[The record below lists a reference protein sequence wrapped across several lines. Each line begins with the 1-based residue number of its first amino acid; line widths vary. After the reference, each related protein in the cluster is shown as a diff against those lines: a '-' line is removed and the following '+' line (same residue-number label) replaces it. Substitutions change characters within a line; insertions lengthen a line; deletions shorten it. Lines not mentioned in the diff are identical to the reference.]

1 MTFTKEQL
9 IAKAREQIEFCRHT
23 KITGEGRTH
32 VNQCSALFEIALV
45 ALTAEPVYF
54 VEIEGDQDINAGRI
68 TGKKRPD
75 LGLLPDGINP
85 LYAVPPAP
93 VVPDIGEIRVGRL
106 PTMNQDDYPGM
117 GDWWVQLRI
126 GEDSDEILARVYG
139 ATPQEANSR
148 AEALACRAAM
158 LQGKAEPVSQP
169 YTLPDDK
176 QRLDWL
182 DAQNKRLNEYYGT
195 AYGWKFDAN
204 FQRNAMMLNDSN
216 YPVMNVRQA
225 IDEAMRTATRLQE
238 AQEVKK

>member
-1 MTFTKEQL
+1 MTFTKLTKERLEQYASDPRMCN
-9 IAKAREQIEFCRHT
+9 INDEIRTMARELLESR
-23 KITGEGRTH
+23 
-32 VNQCSALFEIALV
+32 AD
-45 ALTAEPVYF
+45 AEPVAWQHRL
-54 VEIEGDQDINAGRI
+54 VELS
-68 TGKKRPD
+68 TGQATPWKLTSRKTESTQGERYRVEV
-75 LGLLPDGINP
+75 IP
-85 LYAVPPAP
+85 LYTRPQPAP
-93 VVPDIGEIRVGRL
+93 VVPDEIDINDPALDTHRKW
-106 PTMNQDDYPGM
+106 M
-117 GDWWVQLRI
+117 
-126 GEDSDEILARVYG
+126 
-139 ATPQEANSR
+139 
-148 AEALACRAAM
+148 AEGWNRCRAAM
-158 LQGKAEPVSQP
+158 LQGKDEPVSQP

>member
-32 VNQCSALFEIALV
+32 VNQCSALFEIALA

-93 VVPDIGEIRVGRL
+93 VVPDEIDVKDPALDTHRKW
-106 PTMNQDDYPGM
+106 M
-117 GDWWVQLRI
+117 
-126 GEDSDEILARVYG
+126 
-139 ATPQEANSR
+139 
-148 AEALACRAAM
+148 AEGWNRCRAAM
-158 LQGKAEPVSQP
+158 LQSKAEPVSQP

-216 YPVMNVRQA
+216 YPVMNVRHA